1 MIDFTAFSSAL
12 TKVIQPAIKSQI
24 YRRAPMWQLIGG
36 WSAEQRVATRA
47 NVGVDRFENNQF
59 YIPIMD
65 MNHSGV
71 VSIAPGESY
80 QYGQPGLNTTV
91 AALRTIV
98 GSFTI
103 QKQQL
108 NTTNAGAIVKPL
120 IYYSKTLAWH
130 MALDANRQV
139 YGAST
144 GAIGTANATQSPA
157 SASFVFAPSTNSYID
172 YSRYVPVGTWIKIGS
187 NVPQQVAAVTGDNA
201 ITLTNAIT
209 WSQGDS
215 VYKTT
220 GSGTNATCLDGLSAM
235 VAATGTYQGLS
246 TASDNSWK
254 SSANTSPGTLGTV
267 TIQGAM
273 NTQYFAANKT
283 GACHWIVT
291 NVPGFLTYGQSLVG
305 QVRFSPKDMLWGGW
319 TGLAYM
325 GGNANILLD
334 YDCPDDR
341 MYFLSEEDLDFMQ
354 LQDFEFEKGT
364 DGTLLKIAQ
373 QLNYEVTASWMGNIG
388 TDLRSGHGVIAN
400 ATFVQT
406 AV

>member
-1 MIDFTAFSSAL
+1 M
-12 TKVIQPAIKSQI
+12 PAIKSQI

-59 YIPIMD
+59 YIPIMN

-80 QYGQPGLNTTV
+80 QYGQPGLNTTISP
-91 AALRTIV
+91 LKTIV

-103 QKQQL
+103 QKQLL

-120 IYYSKTLAWH
+120 IYYTKTLAWH

-139 YGAST
+139 YGNNNGT
-144 GAIGTANATQSPA
+144 IGTANATQGSPSTA
-157 SASFVFAPSTNSYID
+157 FVFAPSVNNYID
-172 YSRYVPVGTWIKIGS
+172 YSRYTPVGTWIKIGS

-201 ITLTNAIT
+201 ITLTSAIT
-209 WSQGDS
+209 WNQGDAVS
-215 VYKTT
+215 KTT
-220 GSGTNATCLDGLSAM
+220 GSGTIASELDGMQGLIQ
-235 VAATGTYQGLS
+235 ATGSFQGLS
-246 TASDNSWK
+246 QASDNSWK
-254 SSANTSPGTLGTV
+254 AATNTTTETLTSANVQTE
-267 TIQGAM
+267 M
-273 NTQYFAANKT
+273 NQMYFKANKT

-291 NVPGFLTYGQSLVG
+291 NVPGFLTYGNSLVG
-305 QVRFSPKDMLWGGW
+305 NVRFAPTDMLWGGW
-319 TGLAYM
+319 VGLQFM

-341 MYFLSEEDLDFMQ
+341 YLFLSEDDLVFCQ

-373 QLNYEVTASWMGNIG
+373 QLNYEVTASWMGNIA
-388 TDLRSGHGVIAN
+388 TDLRSAFAGMYN
-400 ATFVQT
+400 KTFN
-406 AV
+406 

>member
-1 MIDFTAFSSAL
+1 
-12 TKVIQPAIKSQI
+12 
-24 YRRAPMWQLIGG
+24 MWQLIGG

-91 AALRTIV
+91 APLRTLV

-103 QKQQL
+103 QKQLL

-130 MALDANRQV
+130 MALEANRQV

-144 GAIGTANATQSPA
+144 GAIGTANATAGAPTV
-157 SASFVFAPSTNSYID
+157 SFVFAPSTNSYLD
-172 YSRYVPVGTWIKIGS
+172 YSRYCPVGTWIKIGS

-201 ITLTNAIT
+201 LTLTSAIT
-209 WSQGDS
+209 WTIGDV

-235 VAATGTYQGLS
+235 INSTGTYQGLA

-254 SSANTSPGTLGTV
+254 SYLMSTPGTLGTV

-273 NTQYFAANKT
+273 NNAYFAANKT
-283 GACHWIVT
+283 GACHWIVV
-291 NVPGFLTYGQSLVG
+291 NVPAFLTYGQSLVG
-305 QVRFSPKDMLWGGW
+305 NVRFQPKDMLWGGW
-319 TGLAYM
+319 TGLAFM

-341 MYFLSEEDLDFMQ
+341 IHFLSEEDLIFMQ

-373 QLNYEVTASWMGNIG
+373 QLNYEVTASWMGNFG
-388 TDLRSGHGVIAN
+388 TDIRSAQAMISGQ
-400 ATFVQT
+400 TFVQT